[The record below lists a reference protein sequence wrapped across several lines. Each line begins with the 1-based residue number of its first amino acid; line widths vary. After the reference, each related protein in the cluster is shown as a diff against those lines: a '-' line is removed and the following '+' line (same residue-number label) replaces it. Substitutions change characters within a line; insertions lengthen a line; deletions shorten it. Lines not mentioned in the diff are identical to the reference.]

1 MQIINTIKT
10 LIATIKHWKQ
20 SALRIAFV
28 PTMGNLHQGHLKLI
42 SQAKNEADK
51 VVVSIFVN
59 PTQFSLGE
67 DFSSYP
73 RTEKQDSELLEIHNV
88 DVLFLP
94 DVDEMYKPDGKTIIS
109 VTELNDL
116 HCGASRVGH
125 FNGVAT
131 IVCKLFNLIQPDIAF
146 FGEKDYQQLAII
158 RAMVEDLNIPVEI
171 KSVPT
176 VRETDGLAMS
186 SRNSYLTKEQRTI
199 APVLYHTLRQAYQQ
213 IITKQFD
220 VEQIEQQQQKILS
233 DAGFIVDYFSICH
246 ANTLLAAKPED
257 DEIVVL
263 AAAKLGKTRL
273 IDNIHFKI
281 NNLNVDS
288 LD

>member
-10 LIATIKHWKQ
+10 LVVTIKHWKQ
-20 SALRIAFV
+20 SGLRIAFV
-28 PTMGNLHQGHLKLI
+28 PTMGNLHEGHLKLI
-42 SQAKNEADK
+42 SQAKDQADK

-59 PTQFSLGE
+59 PTQFSFGE

-73 RTEKQDSELLEIHNV
+73 RTEQQDSELLETQNV

-94 DVDEMYKPDGKTIIS
+94 SVNEIYKSKKRTIIS
-109 VTELNDL
+109 VTELSDL

-131 IVCKLFNLIQPDIAF
+131 IVCKLFNLVQPDVAL

-158 RAMVEDLNIPVEI
+158 RAMIEDLNIPVQI

-176 VRETDGLAMS
+176 VRDTDGLAMS
-186 SRNSYLTKEQRTI
+186 SRNSYLTKEQRAI
-199 APVLYHTLRQAYQQ
+199 SPILYQTLRQAYHQV
-213 IITKQFD
+213 ITKQFD
-220 VEQIEQQQQKILS
+220 FEQIEQQQQKVLN
-233 DAGFIVDYFSICH
+233 DVGFIVDYFSICN
-246 ANTLLAAKPED
+246 ANTLLAAKPAD
-257 DEIVVL
+257 DEVVIL

-281 NNLNVDS
+281 NNIKVDS
-288 LD
+288 QD